1 MDPSEWNDD
10 GRGKGLTDASIG
22 TVLEADGEGNTARQ
36 LSVKLRLGGAGTDST
51 PGDEV
56 GDELGGDG
64 IEEL

>member
-1 MDPSEWNDD
+1 M
-10 GRGKGLTDASIG
+10 TDASIG